1 MAINTTKKDLRYLNK
16 DFSDFRSKLIN
27 YSKTYF
33 PETFNDFNESSP
45 GMLFIEMAAY
55 VGDVLSYYMD
65 NQLRESL
72 LTEAQERTNVMAI
85 ARGLGYKTVPSVAS
99 SCVLDVYL
107 LLPAKGSGET
117 SQPDWQYAP
126 IVDEGMQLKA
136 KGAGNISFFS
146 LAPIDFAFSGSM
158 DPTDVS
164 VYKIDENGN
173 PESYLLKKQV
183 NVQSGTELETSFN
196 FTNPKKFD
204 KIRLTES
211 DVIEILDVRDTD
223 NNKWYEVDYLAQ
235 NTVFEEIR
243 NVAITDPAL
252 AQFNDE
258 TPYLLKLRK
267 TSRRFTTN
275 VLPDLST
282 EILFGAGNSSTADE
296 LIVPNPEN
304 VGMALPYG
312 NTSAMDN
319 AWDPSNTMFTRAY
332 GQAPANTTLTVKFL
346 VGGGIES
353 NVKAG
358 TITDVKKVS
367 FSVDNDQLSEA
378 TLQFVKKSLAVNNPI
393 PATGGKSQE
402 TIEEIRQNALAFFAA
417 QNRAV
422 TREDYIARTYS
433 MPGRFG
439 NVAKAFI
446 IQDEQK
452 NPKSGGIVENPLAL
466 NLYVLGYNSNK
477 QLTKAN
483 VVTKENLRSYLSNFR
498 LLTDAINIKN
508 GFIINIGIDFS
519 IIPLPGYQGKE
530 VLLKCINKLK
540 TIFDIDLW
548 QFNEPIM
555 LGNVATELDK
565 IEGVQTVID
574 LDVHCKYDVGAGY
587 SGNFYDIKSATKN
600 KIIYPSQDPAIFE
613 VKYPDDDIRGK
624 VVTF

>member
-183 NVQSGTELETSFN
+183 NVQSGNELETSFN
-196 FTNPKKFD
+196 FTNPVKFD
-204 KIRLTES
+204 KIRLTEP

-433 MPGRFG
+433 MPGRF
-439 NVAKAFI
+439 
-446 IQDEQK
+446 
-452 NPKSGGIVENPLAL
+452 
-466 NLYVLGYNSNK
+466 
-477 QLTKAN
+477 
-483 VVTKENLRSYLSNFR
+483 
-498 LLTDAINIKN
+498 
-508 GFIINIGIDFS
+508 
-519 IIPLPGYQGKE
+519 
-530 VLLKCINKLK
+530 
-540 TIFDIDLW
+540 
-548 QFNEPIM
+548 
-555 LGNVATELDK
+555 
-565 IEGVQTVID
+565 
-574 LDVHCKYDVGAGY
+574 
-587 SGNFYDIKSATKN
+587 
-600 KIIYPSQDPAIFE
+600 
-613 VKYPDDDIRGK
+613 
-624 VVTF
+624 